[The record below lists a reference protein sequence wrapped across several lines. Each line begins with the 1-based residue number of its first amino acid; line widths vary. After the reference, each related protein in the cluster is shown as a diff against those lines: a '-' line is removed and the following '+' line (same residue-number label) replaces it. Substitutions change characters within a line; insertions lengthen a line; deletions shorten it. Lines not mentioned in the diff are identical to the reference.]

1 MGYNWKKI
9 KVETL
14 KQMDQR
20 LKKELPLKKNSNSN
34 ENNEMNERV
43 INIIGNCD
51 QFIN

>member
-20 LKKELPLKKNSNSN
+20 LKKELPLKNSN
-34 ENNEMNERV
+34 ENSEMNERV
-43 INIIGNCD
+43 INIVGNCD